1 MVSTLAQMTTILLLG
16 AMWRVLKPAGLSA
29 DQTRLVLTQLVYY
42 LLLPALVL
50 STLWKARIGNETL
63 LIAWV
68 CGTGILISGS
78 SLWLLLRRF
87 PLANAQTGALIL
99 AVSIPNVTYLGLPV
113 LEQTFGDFG
122 RSIVMQFD
130 LFGCEPWLFTVGI
143 LTAQYYGETG
153 EKHPP
158 LWLSLCQV
166 PPIWAAILAVTC
178 NLNQITMPVWL
189 NAILT
194 TLSCAVVPLMLLSL
208 GMGLEWQSVRWSNFP
223 KVLPVIVIKLALMP
237 LFALAL
243 ALQSGMRG
251 QFLTA
256 SILEM
261 AMPSMMFGIVLC
273 DRYRLDSALYA
284 MTVTLTTLLS
294 LLTIPLW
301 YSYLQQF

>member
-1 MVSTLAQMTTILLLG
+1 MTVILLLG
-16 AMWRVLKPAGLSA
+16 AGWRILKPAGLGA
-29 DQTRLVLTQLVYY
+29 EQTRLVLTQLVFY

-50 STLWKARIGNETL
+50 STLWKAKIGNETL
-63 LIAWV
+63 LIAVV
-68 CGTGILISGS
+68 CGAGILVSGS
-78 SLWLLLRRF
+78 SLWLLLRWFRVI
-87 PLANAQTGALIL
+87 NAQTGALIL

-113 LEQTFGDFG
+113 LEQTFGEFG

-130 LFGCEPWLFTVGI
+130 LFGCEPWLFTLGI
-143 LTAQYYGETG
+143 LTAQHYGETD
-153 EKHPP
+153 EDHPP
-158 LWLSLCQV
+158 LWLSLCKI
-166 PPIWAAILAVTC
+166 PPIWAAIIAVSC
-178 NLNQITMPVWL
+178 NFNQIVMPVWL
-189 NAILT
+189 NEILV
-194 TLSCAVVPLMLLSL
+194 TLSSAVVPLMLLSL
-208 GMGLEWQSVRWSNFP
+208 GMGLQWQSVCWGNVP
-223 KVLPVIVIKLALMP
+223 KVLPVIVFKLGLMP

-243 ALQSGMRG
+243 AWHLGMRG

-301 YSYLQQF
+301 YSYLQQL